1 MGCQKIDLFHT
12 AYSDFLLLALVPTF
26 FKNKKFVNYKIEKL
40 CLITERNK
48 KGSCSQAGQGG
59 TEAICTR
66 LLMRS

>member
-40 CLITERNK
+40 CLIKERK
-48 KGSCSQAGQGG
+48 RKAPVARQGKEELRQFARG
-59 TEAICTR
+59 C
-66 LLMRS
+66 